1 MATPLPI
8 PGLVLAGGASR
19 RMGSDKAA
27 LRMQGQPLVEQVA
40 ARLARQTTPVWLNL
54 PQGSTIGAAHSHVS
68 DTVPDRPGPL
78 AGILAGL
85 EAMEIRQPDASHLLT
100 IPVDTPFFPDDLVR
114 RLYEEAELEDI
125 VVASSHDRLHP
136 VVALWPATLKD
147 DLADWLSP
155 PHNRRVFDF
164 INRHR
169 YKAVHFDKMATSLG
183 PIDPFFN
190 INTPADLEQA
200 NRLTGVLW
208 T

>member
-1 MATPLPI
+1 
-8 PGLVLAGGASR
+8 
-19 RMGSDKAA
+19 MGSDKAA
-27 LRMQGQPLVEQVA
+27 LRLQGQPLVEQVA

-54 PQGSTIGAAHSHVS
+54 PQGSTIGAAYSHVS

-85 EAMEIRQPDASHLLT
+85 EAMEIRQPDTSHLLT

-147 DLADWLSP
+147 DLADWLSN

-164 INRHR
+164 ITRHR
-169 YKAVHFDKMATSLG
+169 YKAVHFDEMATSLG

-200 NRLTGVLW
+200 NRLTEVLW